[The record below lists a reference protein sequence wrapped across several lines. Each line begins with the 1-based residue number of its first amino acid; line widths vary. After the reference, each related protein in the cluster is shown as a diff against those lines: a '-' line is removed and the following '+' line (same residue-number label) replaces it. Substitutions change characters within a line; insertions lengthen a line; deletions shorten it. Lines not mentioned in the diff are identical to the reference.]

1 MSQGDIKNDNDV
13 LVGKIAGVYGIK
25 GWVKIV
31 SYTRPVENI
40 LNYKQWFIG
49 STDKRDQFT
58 VEACKQHGKGF
69 IAKLE
74 GLDDRDKAMELHQQ
88 DIVISRDDLPE
99 LEPGEYY
106 WHDLIDLEVIDQNQ
120 KVLGKISNIL
130 ETGANDVFEVSGDK
144 KRLIPWVTEVY
155 IQAIDLESG
164 VIQVDW
170 EDDE

>member
-1 MSQGDIKNDNDV
+1 MIQGDNKKDNDV

-31 SYTRPVENI
+31 SYTRPAENI
-40 LNYKQWFIG
+40 LNYKTWFIG
-49 STDKRDQFT
+49 SNGTRQAFS

-74 GLDDRDKAMELHQQ
+74 GLNDRDKAMTLHQQ
-88 DIVISRDDLPE
+88 EIVISRGDLPE

-106 WHDLIDLEVIDQNQ
+106 WHDLMGLEVVDQHS
-120 KVLGKISNIL
+120 KLLGTISNIL

-144 KRLIPWVTEVY
+144 KRLIPWVSDVY
-155 IQAIDLESG
+155 IQAIDVESG
-164 VIQVDW
+164 RIQVDW